1 MGIPEESLKRL
12 ISLRM
17 ELDRIFRELLQPRK
31 AGEASAPQ
39 DVPVV
44 VDVYESAGEFWVEAD
59 LPGVAREQIELTV
72 LRDILVLE
80 GTKPPPRAAPEARHL
95 CVERVAGRFRRVV
108 ELPGA
113 ADTRHIQAR
122 LERGVLRIRLP
133 KIEERRGSRRK
144 VPIE

>member
-12 ISLRM
+12 IGLRM
-17 ELDRIFRELLQPRK
+17 ELDRIFRELLQPWK
-31 AGEASAPQ
+31 AGEPGAAQ
-39 DVPVV
+39 AVPVV
-44 VDVYESAGEFWVEAD
+44 VDVFEAGGEIIVEAD

-72 LRDILVLE
+72 LRDILILE
-80 GTKPPPRAAPEARHL
+80 GTKPAPAVEPDVRHQ

-113 ADTRHIQAR
+113 ADTRNIHAQ